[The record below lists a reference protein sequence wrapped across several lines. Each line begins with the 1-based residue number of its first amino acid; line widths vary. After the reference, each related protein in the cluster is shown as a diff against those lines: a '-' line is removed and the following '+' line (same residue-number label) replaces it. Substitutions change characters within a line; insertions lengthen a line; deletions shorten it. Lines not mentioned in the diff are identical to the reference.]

1 MAKINISFNN
11 KKYNIEIP
19 SEALAALKSHLSTVM
34 NGTGATIK
42 LDGQSYGVD
51 STKLSAATNEFV
63 AHLGTISGE
72 GEKVKV
78 GGVEYGVDS
87 AKVAE
92 AVAAFEGVLGELN
105 GGNGGSVILAETELN
120 FTAEPQYIITEPLEL
135 IAGKSY
141 TVNWKDEVYECVAFE
156 IDGVVYIGDVDTA
169 MAEGLPKNPP
179 FFFQMFPPEL
189 VAEMGAYA
197 IVMNDNTPEIV
208 KCSII
213 EHTT

>member
-1 MAKINISFNN
+1 MTNIKFNDKN
-11 KKYNIEIP
+11 YFID
-19 SEALAALKSHLSTVM
+19 EAALSAASTELKSHLSTVM
-34 NGTGATIK
+34 NGTGATINF
-42 LDGQSYGVD
+42 DGVAYGID
-51 STKLSAATNEFV
+51 STKLSSATTEFV
-63 AHLGTISGE
+63 AHLGTIAGSGS
-72 GEKVKV
+72 KVKV

-92 AVAAFEGVLGELN
+92 AVAAFEGVLGELD
-105 GGNGGSVILAETELN
+105 GGNGGSVILAETEFD

-156 IDGVVYIGDVDTA
+156 INGMAYIGDFDTV

-179 FFFQMFPPEL
+179 FFFQKLTPEL
-189 VAEMGAYA
+189 VAETGAYA
-197 IVMNDNTPEIV
+197 IVMNDNTSEIV

-213 EHTT
+213 SNAT